1 MSPPQESHAVSDSAE
16 GDVAMGESS
25 AREEPAA
32 TEAAASEEAAAAAE
46 QAAAA
51 AEEAAAAEAAAA
63 RTDDVLH
70 GLGEDLHQ
78 LQSEAAD
85 VEARLGRSTVS
96 SPALKE
102 IASAVPVLGGRVA
115 VLETRLDAAAADGA
129 ARQRR
134 KELVQQAAILSERV
148 QLLPPLL
155 AAKVVEAADRH
166 KAEGNE
172 HYKKLEFAAA
182 IHCYTEAIGVQRAN
196 PVFYSNR
203 SSCHQAQGSWAL
215 GLADAKQSLALDVGF
230 VKGYLHAVR
239 CHLQLGALAEAAATL
254 QSAPLDLAGRPE
266 LRELGVTLVE
276 AAKAEGNAH
285 FKAGKY
291 EAAGR
296 SYTLAIGLDGTQP
309 VFFSN
314 RSAVH
319 QARREWREAVAD
331 ARKALKLDPLFAKA
345 YLHVG
350 KCLLQQGAPDEAI
363 EVLQGGLARLQ
374 EAGLRQRTPPLQEL
388 LRTIV
393 TQARKE
399 GGGAPSAAPVAAAAS
414 AAASAASAAGGAAGA
429 GRGAALKEAGN
440 AMYRKGQ
447 YAEALRLYTQA
458 IGTEPGNGAYY
469 GNRAACWLMLRKF
482 ERAANDCAEGL
493 RQEGCAGLD
502 KLRARQATALTHVG
516 KLERAVDVLEEGV
529 ALHLARAGDAAPLRA
544 QLEAARATQAS
555 LSKGRQA
562 LADEAWS
569 AAKRHLVAAVGGGVT
584 DDPAVRVELAISH
597 LALREHVEA
606 AREAQV
612 AISLDPDLLYAYVL
626 RADALQ
632 VMGLTDK
639 AIALLREGLQRDPD
653 STELAGRLKR
663 LKRLV
668 ADVER
673 AKAAVS
679 EAMAARRFEA
689 AISLCTEALRLDE
702 DDRKL
707 AAALHDSRAKAYQ
720 MLARSRGRGETRA
733 ARRLSRVASR
743 ARWQHRPTRSPP
755 WCSRH
760 QSRNDVL

>member
-1 MSPPQESHAVSDSAE
+1 MQPSEHAEDDEEWLLVAPAQESHAVSDSAE
-16 GDVAMGESS
+16 GAVEMEESPT
-25 AREEPAA
+25 REEPTA
-32 TEAAASEEAAAAAE
+32 TETAAPEEVAAAME

-51 AEEAAAAEAAAA
+51 AAATEEAAAAEAAAA
-63 RTDDVLH
+63 HTDDVLH

-78 LQSEAAD
+78 LQSEAAE

-115 VLETRLDAAAADGA
+115 VLETRLDAAAADGV

-134 KELVQQAAILSERV
+134 KELVQQAAMLSERV

-155 AAKVVEAADRH
+155 AAKVAETADRH

-172 HYKKLEFAAA
+172 HYKKLEYAAA
-182 IHCYTEAIGVQRAN
+182 IRCYTEAIGVQRAN

-203 SSCHQAQGSWAL
+203 SSCHQAQGGWAL
-215 GLADAKQSLALDVGF
+215 GLADARQSLALDVGF

-296 SYTLAIGLDGTQP
+296 SYSLAIGLDGTQP

-374 EAGLRQRTPPLQEL
+374 EAGLQQRTPPLQEL

-399 GGGAPSAAPVAAAAS
+399 GGGAPSAAPAAAAAS
-414 AAASAASAAGGAAGA
+414 ASASASAAGGA

-516 KLERAVDVLEEGV
+516 KLDRAVDVLEEGV
-529 ALHLARAGDAAPLRA
+529 ALHLARAGDATSLRA

-584 DDPAVRVELAISH
+584 DEPAVRVELAISH

-673 AKAAVS
+673 AK
-679 EAMAARRFEA
+679 
-689 AISLCTEALRLDE
+689 
-702 DDRKL
+702 
-707 AAALHDSRAKAYQ
+707 
-720 MLARSRGRGETRA
+720 
-733 ARRLSRVASR
+733 
-743 ARWQHRPTRSPP
+743 
-755 WCSRH
+755 
-760 QSRNDVL
+760 